1 MNPRLSASRP
11 ATLAGS
17 TRRIRLSASALA
29 ALAALT
35 ALVTAAALAPAAALA
50 GSFPLYGPQAYVRRA
65 GPPAVQTAAF
75 ALPVPSAPYTLRID
89 HLHGRGEEG
98 GGEIRA
104 IVTLNGQVVLRP
116 ADFKGHRR
124 EIDRAVQLLRQ
135 NQLSVQLL
143 GDRGTGFTLS
153 ILGVD
158 TVAPTLSAKVAPG
171 INAAGWNRT
180 PVTVTF
186 FCADRQSGIASCSP
200 PVTVSKEGA
209 GQTVTGTAVDR
220 AGNQASF
227 SVTLN
232 IDETP
237 PTAAFTSPGAGTVT
251 NATPA
256 LTGTFADALS
266 GIDPATLAVLLDGVN
281 VTAAAH
287 LTAGGFTVTPATPL
301 AGGAHQASFTV
312 ADRAGN
318 TAQATVQFSTGSDN
332 VPPAIAITAPNQ
344 TTLYNDP
351 APVLAVAY
359 SDTGSGVDPATFRVT
374 LDGAAGAA
382 SCTAAAA
389 TATCT
394 LPVLAAGVHEVTAS
408 VSDRAGNQ
416 ASAKLVFN
424 LVLDTTP
431 PTVTFVAPTEGSF
444 LSHALLGGIPGQA
457 ETAAPAI
464 TVQLADADSGVDP
477 ASVRLLVDGADVTA
491 QAQVS
496 ATSVLYTPP
505 SPFADGPH
513 AAEADASD
521 LAGNRAKAVVQF
533 IAASQPPTVTIV
545 APTPGGAEVPIDVTY
560 AAGPA
565 EVDKSGVLILLDGHD
580 VTSTCTVTSAEATCP
595 AATGGGHHELLVE
608 VVDRAGNGATATVE
622 FGAPLDATPPTL
634 AITGPAALVSG
645 NPTPAVTLVYS
656 DTGSGVDVTSL
667 QVTVDGA
674 DDSAQ
679 CTAGP
684 SSASCAT
691 PPLARGPHT
700 VAARLRDRA
709 GNVATASSSFLL
721 VLPVPVAFTSP
732 VPGLV
737 TNVPAVQVTGT
748 VSPRAIS
755 VVVNGVPATLDNG
768 AFAIATLGLHEGTN
782 NLVAVATDAAGNIGT
797 ATIRVTADVSPP
809 IVSITSPQAGDTVAT
824 PAVTVTGLVNDL
836 TLGTVNETQATVTV
850 NGVAATVANRGWVA
864 TGVALVP
871 GSNTLTAVA
880 TDQAGNQ
887 TTARLQVQF
896 APAAGAPSLQ
906 AVAGDAQAGPIST
919 ALPNPLVVQAL
930 DVNGAPLAGKQVI
943 FKVVQGNGQLAG
955 GKRSLLAATDA
966 QGMASTPWTLGSRA
980 GAGVNRVRA
989 TAVGIGNE
997 VTFTGLATAGTP
1009 AAIDV
1014 AAGDNQ
1020 RGLVASEVSDLLE
1033 VVVTDQGHNPVANAT
1048 VAFQVVKGGGG
1059 FGGAALLQATTDG
1072 SGLATARLTLGP
1084 APGLDNNLVQASV
1097 PGAATAR
1104 PVTLKA
1110 SAFLPA
1116 DPAQTGIKGVVLDN
1130 QGNAVPGVTIR
1141 LRGSALTTVSDVQG
1155 KFFLTG
1161 VPVGQVFLIADA
1173 STAALPGSWASLE
1186 YELFALPGVQN
1197 ALPKPVYILPL
1208 DLAHGIPVDET
1219 HGGTVKIPGI
1229 PGFALDVAPG
1239 SVVFPDG
1246 TRNGTIS
1253 VTAVHADKIPMPP
1266 GAGMQPRLIVTIQP
1280 AGARFNPP
1288 AAMTLPNL
1296 DGLAP
1301 GTVTELFSFDHSLGA
1316 FVSVG
1321 TGTVSDDGMV
1331 VRSDPGF
1338 GVLQAGWH
1346 CGAPPVGNGDN
1357 ACLDVTIAND
1367 EPILLDAPDPQANA
1381 APRPGGRA
1389 RSRPF
1394 DATSPPPVEADG
1406 TPAADSVYALTVS
1419 DSTVVTIDP
1428 MGDGLCP
1435 NAASCT
1441 TTPTVVAA
1449 GDVMFMAQ
1457 LTSQTTGQSAS
1468 TQKPGIAGNV
1478 QVKEVISEQQPG
1490 SECNKLP
1497 PPAMPG
1503 SNNPMLVGAANGTQ
1517 TKISVRVQI
1526 TPDSAVPY
1534 MRIGVRRKS
1543 DTTLLDNQPAQ
1554 QGPAKTQLSFP
1565 ASSGLNLYEVVA
1577 WLDRNKNGKLDADEV
1592 PKVFPSQFVV
1602 VTASDWSS
1610 AHFWAESKKLSL
1622 SVLSFFSDF
1631 DSVFL
1636 GDKPA
1641 PSEAQV
1647 GSGPVAASVLHHPL
1661 GALWDGG
1668 CNSSIPQFTFQPA
1681 SQLSL
1686 AVGRSDPM
1694 QNLAAATIQ
1703 QHAAEIEAQFG
1714 QGPPNSITY
1723 VPPVPWQMTGSLT
1736 NGISSWG
1743 SSRGLGL
1750 VYGNV
1755 GRVTI
1760 NVTKVAVLRTSS
1772 ASTGTQ
1778 YRVYSADFNGNFQD
1792 YFNYNYYD
1800 NRTTAEGTVEVGY
1813 STISTPAS
1821 AGAVFSSVV
1830 NFGYSGNVGINLQ

>member
-1 MNPRLSASRP
+1 MNPRLSASRL

-17 TRRIRLSASALA
+17 TRRVRPSAA

-65 GPPAVQTAAF
+65 GPPAVQAATF
-75 ALPVPSAPYTLRID
+75 ALPVPASPYTLRID
-89 HLHGRGEEG
+89 QLHGRGEQG

-124 EIDRAVQLLRQ
+124 EIDRVVRLLRQ

-143 GDRGTGFTLS
+143 GDRGTGFMLT

-171 INAAGWNRT
+171 VNAAGWNRT

-232 IDETP
+232 VDETP
-237 PTAAFTSPGAGTVT
+237 PTAAFTSPGAGAVT
-251 NATPA
+251 SATPA
-256 LTGTFADALS
+256 LTGTFADVLS
-266 GIDPATLAVLLDGVN
+266 GIDPATLAILLDGVN

-287 LTAGGFTVTPATPL
+287 LTPGGFTMTPAAPL
-301 AGGAHQASFTV
+301 AGGSHQATFTV

-318 TAQATVQFSTGSDN
+318 TAQAAVQFSIGNDN

-351 APVLAVAY
+351 APALAVVY
-359 SDTGSGVDPATFRVT
+359 SDAGSGIDPATFRVT
-374 LDGAAGAA
+374 VDGAAGAA
-382 SCTAAAA
+382 SCTAGAAA
-389 TATCT
+389 AACT
-394 LPVLAAGVHEVTAS
+394 LPALAAGVHEVTAS
-408 VSDRAGNQ
+408 VSDRTGNQ

-424 LVLDTTP
+424 LVLDTSP
-431 PTVTFVAPTEGSF
+431 PTVVFVAPTEGSF
-444 LSHALLGGIPGQA
+444 LSNALLGGLPGQGG
-457 ETAAPAI
+457 TAAPAI
-464 TVQLADADSGVDP
+464 TAQLADADSGVDP

-491 QAQVS
+491 QAQVT
-496 ATSVLYTPP
+496 AASVLYTPP
-505 SPFADGPH
+505 APFADGPH
-513 AAEADASD
+513 AAEVDASD
-521 LAGNRAKAVVQF
+521 LAGNQAKAMVHF

-545 APTPGGAEVPIDVTY
+545 APTPDGPEVPIDVTY
-560 AAGPA
+560 AAASPA
-565 EVDKSGVLILLDGHD
+565 GIDKPGVLILLDGND
-580 VTSTCTVTSAEATCP
+580 VTSTCSVTGAEATCP
-595 AATGGGHHELLVE
+595 AATGGGHHELVVE

-622 FGAPLDATPPTL
+622 FGAPQDTTPPTL

-645 NPTPAVTLVYS
+645 NPTPMVTLVYS
-656 DTGSGVDVTSL
+656 DTGSGVDATSL

-674 DDSAQ
+674 DDGGR

-684 SSASCAT
+684 ASASCAT

-700 VAARLRDRA
+700 VAARLRDHA
-709 GNVATASSSFLL
+709 GNLATASSSFL
-721 VLPVPVAFTSP
+721 VILPVPVAFTAP
-732 VPGLV
+732 TPGLV

-748 VSPRAIS
+748 VAPGA
-755 VVVNGVPATLDNG
+755 VAVAVNGVPATLGNG
-768 AFAIATLGLHEGTN
+768 AFAIAALGLHEGTN

-809 IVSITSPQAGDTVAT
+809 IVTITSPQAGDTVAT

-887 TTARLQVQF
+887 ATAQLQVQF
-896 APAAGAPSLQ
+896 AAAAGAPSLQ
-906 AVAGDAQAGPIST
+906 ALAGDAQAGPIST
-919 ALPNPLVVQAL
+919 ALANPLVVQAL

-955 GKRSLLAATDA
+955 GKRSLLVATDA

-989 TAVGIGNE
+989 TAPGIGNE
-997 VTFTGLATAGTP
+997 VTFTALAAAGAP

-1020 RGLVASEVSDLLE
+1020 RGLVASAVSDLLE

-1048 VAFQVVKGGGG
+1048 VAFQVVKGGGS
-1059 FGGAALLQATTDG
+1059 FGGAALIQAATDG

-1097 PGAATAR
+1097 LGATAR

-1141 LRGSALTTVSDVQG
+1141 LRGSALTTLSDAQG
-1155 KFFLTG
+1155 KFFLSG
-1161 VPVGQVFLIADA
+1161 VPVGQLFLIADA
-1173 STAALPGSWASLE
+1173 TTAALPGSWASLE

-1229 PGFALDVAPG
+1229 PGFALDIAPG

-1357 ACLDVTIAND
+1357 ACLDVSIAND
-1367 EPILLDAPDPQANA
+1367 EPILLDAPDPPSGGA

-1389 RSRPF
+1389 RSRPL
-1394 DATSPPPVEADG
+1394 DATPPRPVEADG
-1406 TPAADSVYALTVS
+1406 NPAADSVYSLTVS
-1419 DSTVVTIDP
+1419 DSTIVAIDP

-1435 NAASCT
+1435 GAASCT
-1441 TTPTVVAA
+1441 TTPTALAA
-1449 GDVMFMAQ
+1449 GDLMFMAQ

-1468 TQKPGIAGNV
+1468 TQKQGIAGNV
-1478 QVKEVISEQQPG
+1478 MVKEVISEQQAG

-1497 PPAMPG
+1497 PPAMAG
-1503 SNNPMLVGAANGTQ
+1503 SNNPMLVGAVNGTQ
-1517 TKISVRVQI
+1517 TNISVRVQI

-1534 MRIGVRRKS
+1534 MRIGVRRKG

-1554 QGPAKTQLSFP
+1554 QYPAKTQLSFP
-1565 ASSGLNLYEVVA
+1565 ASSGLKLYEVVA
-1577 WLDRNKNGKLDADEV
+1577 WLDRNKNRQLDADEA
-1592 PKVFPSQFVV
+1592 PKVFPSQFVA

-1610 AHFWAESKKLSL
+1610 AHFAAESKNLVL

-1631 DSVFL
+1631 ESVFL
-1636 GDKPA
+1636 GDKSA
-1641 PSEAQV
+1641 PNEAQT
-1647 GSGPVAASVLHHPL
+1647 GSGTVASSVLHHPL
-1661 GALWDGG
+1661 GAIWDGG
-1668 CNSSIPQFTFQPA
+1668 CSSSIPQFTFQPG

-1703 QHAAEIEAQFG
+1703 QHAAEIEARFG

-1750 VYGNV
+1750 VFGNV

-1760 NVTKVAVLRTSS
+1760 TVTRVAVLRTSS
-1772 ASTGTQ
+1772 AGTGAQ

-1800 NRTTAEGTVEVGY
+1800 SRTTAEGTVEVGY
-1813 STISTPAS
+1813 STISSPAS